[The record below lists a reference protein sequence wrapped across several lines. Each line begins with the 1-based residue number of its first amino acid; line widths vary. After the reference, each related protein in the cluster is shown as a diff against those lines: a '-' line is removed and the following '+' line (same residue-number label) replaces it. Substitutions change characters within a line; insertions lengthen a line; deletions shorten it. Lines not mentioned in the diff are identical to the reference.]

1 MTDISPIQIYNRIKT
16 MLSHKNMKI
25 SDLEKIANLGNGT
38 VRKWKYSIP
47 SCDKILKVA
56 EALGV
61 STDYLIYGDIH
72 KDRICICDKLMF
84 DLSVEQLNIIIN
96 IAKEFNKQNQNT
108 IIQNKEVES

>member
-1 MTDISPIQIYNRIKT
+1 MTEISPIQIYNRIKT

-61 STDYLIYGDIH
+61 STDYLIHGDIY
-72 KDRICICDKLMF
+72 KDRIYICDKLML

-108 IIQNKEVES
+108 IIQNEEVES